1 MATSEHP
8 VVEGAEAWSAV
19 GTNGCGA
26 LVLHGFTGTP
36 KSMRSLAEAL
46 AEAGFSVELPRL
58 PGHGTHVDDMISTR
72 WEDWFAHVDSV
83 YDELASR
90 VDKVV
95 VLGLSMGGTL
105 TTALAIAH
113 PQTAGI
119 VLINA
124 AVEPMA
130 AEFRELLTQMAEV
143 SEVMPAIGDDIAMP
157 DVTEGGYD
165 ATPLRALLS
174 LADAGA
180 ALVPGMAEIS
190 MPCLLMNSTQDHV
203 VAPSAADFFV
213 SQVTA
218 APIERITL
226 EKSFHVATMDY
237 DAALV
242 EAKSVEFARR
252 VCGLSSLG
260 G

>member
-1 MATSEHP
+1 MSMSEHP
-8 VVEGAEAWSAV
+8 IVDGAQAWSAL
-19 GTNGCGA
+19 GTNGHGA

-36 KSMRSLAEAL
+36 KSMRSLAQAM
-46 AEAGFSVELPRL
+46 ADAGFTVELPRL
-58 PGHGTHVDDMISTR
+58 PGHGTHVDDMIPTR
-72 WEDWFAHVDSV
+72 WDDWFSHVNSV
-83 YDELASR
+83 FAELASR

-130 AEFRELLTQMAEV
+130 AEFRDLLTQMAEV

-165 ATPLRALLS
+165 ATPLRSLLS
-174 LADAGA
+174 LAEAGA
-180 ALVPGMAEIS
+180 ALVPRMAEIS
-190 MPCLLMNSTQDHV
+190 MPCLLINSTQDHV

-237 DAALV
+237 DGALV
-242 EAKSVEFARR
+242 EATSVDFARR
-252 VCGLSSLG
+252 ICGLS
-260 G
+260 